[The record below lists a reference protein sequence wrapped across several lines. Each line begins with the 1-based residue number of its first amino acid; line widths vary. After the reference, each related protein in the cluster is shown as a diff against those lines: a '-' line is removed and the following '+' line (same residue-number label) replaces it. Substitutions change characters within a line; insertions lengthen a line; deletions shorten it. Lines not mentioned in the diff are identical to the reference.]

1 MLMPLVL
8 DSGERSKLQGPTNS
22 LCAIDVLKGLS
33 EMDDIIKTNSICL
46 KESVFDDP
54 IYRIYKLSRFKYLL
68 GKNTDGLVSPTKWY
82 DPFENFFLQSTKVKD
97 SENGSP
103 IPLQNLAVD
112 WYGQCWSFTE
122 ESDAMWRI
130 YCPCPKIETGVKV
143 KSTIRKLFENLQ
155 KVDSTVPQLQFFVGR
170 VLYFNEQNIK
180 QFMSKTT
187 FLQIASESSG
197 KEFARLLCIKRDAFK
212 HERELRILFQD
223 LDNGAGK
230 RGVEGVFDY
239 QLDPNVVFEEIVLDP
254 RITEQQENVQKAE
267 LKNLGSKLQIRKSTL
282 YQSPSFEIPL
292 Q

>member
-1 MLMPLVL
+1 
-8 DSGERSKLQGPTNS
+8 
-22 LCAIDVLKGLS
+22 
-33 EMDDIIKTNSICL
+33 MDDIIKTNSICL
-46 KESVFDDP
+46 KESVFDVP
-54 IYRIYKLSRFKYLL
+54 IYRIYKLSRFKHLL

-82 DPFENFFLQSTKVKD
+82 DPFENFFLQNTKVKV
-97 SENGSP
+97 SENESP
-103 IPLQNLAVD
+103 IPLQNLAED
-112 WYGQCWSFTE
+112 WYGQCWSFEKET
-122 ESDAMWRI
+122 DAMWRI

-155 KVDSTVPQLQFFVGR
+155 KVDSTNPQLQFFVGR
-170 VLYFNEQNIK
+170 VCYFTEHKIK

-187 FLQIASESSG
+187 FSQIASSSG
-197 KEFARLLCIKRDAFK
+197 KEFARLLCIKRDEFK
-212 HERELRILFQD
+212 HESELRILFQD
-223 LDNGAGK
+223 LDIGAGK

-267 LKNLGSKLQIRKSTL
+267 LINLGSALQIRKSTL